1 MDDNSK
7 YLLASVKG
15 DLTYIQDNIF
25 NKPKKGEC
33 ECRPFGNDDVI
44 FFLTKTPNIFHRKM
58 MEWIFGFKFKKY
70 GQHNNKH

>member
-7 YLLASVKG
+7 YLLTSVKE
-15 DLTYIQDNIF
+15 DLTYIQNNIF
-25 NKPKKGEC
+25 NKPKKVEC

-58 MEWIFGFKFKKY
+58 MEWIFGFKFKKLCI
-70 GQHNNKH
+70 NK